1 MNNGPT
7 INLLRALFVIFG
19 AFLGS
24 EIGYYFWDAPRL
36 GICGGVLFGLVVV
49 LADRLLK
56 GFTLRMFSCATFGL
70 LLGFIASRLLL
81 GSELLKHNKPDVQWL
96 VGLGVHATFSYLG
109 MMLAVRSNRDEFAL
123 IVPFVR
129 FRAEQEPETPIL
141 VDSNIILDGRL
152 TEIAATGFLRGS
164 FVIPSFVLD
173 ELQVLADSADSAK
186 REKGR
191 LALARMQEMR
201 RNPAMNLTIH
211 EGSIDTF
218 GAVDTKLVQLAKIL
232 NARLLSNDGNLCSI
246 ARLQGISAL
255 NLNELNKALRPALTV
270 GDEVELSLTRE
281 GRDAHQA
288 VGYLGDG
295 TMIVVNHA
303 RPLLGKVTTVTV
315 SSVLQTSAGRLFF
328 AEIKAAA

>member
-7 INLLRALFVIFG
+7 INLLRALFVIFS

-24 EIGYYFWDAPRL
+24 EIGYYFWNAPRF
-36 GICGGVLFGLVVV
+36 GICGGIIFGLVVV
-49 LADRLLK
+49 LTDRLLK

-70 LLGFIASRLLL
+70 LLGFLASRLLL
-81 GSELLKHNKPDVQWL
+81 GSDLLKKTSEDVQWL

-123 IVPFVR
+123 IIPFVR
-129 FRAEQEPETPIL
+129 FRSEHEPETPIL

-152 TEIAATGFLRGS
+152 PEIAATGFLRGS
-164 FVIPSFVLD
+164 FVVPTFVLD
-173 ELQVLADSADSAK
+173 ELQVLADSSDSAK

-191 LALARMQEMR
+191 LALARLQVMR
-201 RNPAMNLTIH
+201 HDPSLNLTIH
-211 EGSIDTF
+211 EAAIDTF
-218 GAVDTKLVQLAKIL
+218 GAVDTKLIQLAKML
-232 NARLLSNDGNLCSI
+232 SARLLSNDGNLCSI
-246 ARLQGISAL
+246 ARLQGIHAL
-255 NLNELNKALRPALTV
+255 NLNDLNKALRPALSV

>member
-7 INLLRALFVIFG
+7 INLLRSLFVIFS
-19 AFLGS
+19 AYLGS
-24 EIGYYFWDAPRL
+24 EIGYYFWNASRL
-36 GICGGVLFGLVVV
+36 GICGGICFGLLVV

-81 GSELLKHNKPDVQWL
+81 GSELLKQNDPNIRWL
-96 VGLGVHATFSYLG
+96 VGLGIHATFSYLG
-109 MMLAVRSNRDEFAL
+109 MMLAVRSNRDEFAV
-123 IVPFVR
+123 IIPFVR
-129 FRAEQEPETPIL
+129 FRAEREPEVPVL

-152 TEIAATGFLRGS
+152 PELASTGFIKGS
-164 FVIPSFVLD
+164 FVVPSFVLQ
-173 ELQVLADSADSAK
+173 ELQVLADSSDQTK

-191 LALARMQEMR
+191 IALARLQEMQ
-201 RNPAMNLTIH
+201 RNPALNLSIH
-211 EGSIDTF
+211 EGTIDTF

-246 ARLQGISAL
+246 ARLQGITAL

-303 RPLLGKVTTVTV
+303 RPFLGKVTTVTV
-315 SSVLQTSAGRLFF
+315 SSVLQTSSGRLFF
-328 AEIKAAA
+328 AELKAAA